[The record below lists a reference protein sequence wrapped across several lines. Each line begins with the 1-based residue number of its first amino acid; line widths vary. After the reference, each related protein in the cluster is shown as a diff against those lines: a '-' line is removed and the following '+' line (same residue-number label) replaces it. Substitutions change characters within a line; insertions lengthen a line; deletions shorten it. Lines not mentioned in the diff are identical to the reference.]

1 MHEVSLNSNSQNLDV
16 RSLEDRRKL
25 GAFYTPENISD
36 ILSNWAIRDRQSTIL
51 EPSFGGCGFL
61 QSANRR
67 LESLGASPSQNS
79 IYGCDID
86 RVAFQY
92 LSTVLGSPV
101 DLDRFVHADFLKI
114 GRPETWPVEFDCILG
129 NPPYIPYQSLEA
141 EYRRDLM
148 ARPWPVPLIG
158 GRASLWAYFVANAI
172 ALLKVGGRMAWV
184 LPGAFLQADYA
195 SSLRKYLAENFAKT
209 TAIVVRERIFANVG
223 TDEETVILLADGHKL
238 KPETPQL
245 ALGEVKTHVELAE
258 LVDAWE
264 DGSWSG
270 TSSAKR
276 PAALS
281 MDRKYADAFE
291 KFARSSASTQ
301 LGQIAKVQIGLV
313 TGANSFFVL
322 SKQALADA
330 GLDEEDCIKILSK
343 FHAAKGLSLSNEDLS
358 QYAQTGGRAFL
369 VNAGSGDIS
378 GPLKDYLET
387 FDKAKISST
396 STFRKRKLWSQPNDG
411 KIPDAFLPV
420 MHHAGP
426 RLVLNIGKLTCTNT
440 IHRVYFNANISD
452 RQQKLSAIS
461 MLTTF
466 SQLSAEL
473 VGRRYGSG
481 VLKHEPREAEKIRLL
496 LPEASTKDIKK
507 SYKEIDQ
514 LLRRDDK
521 LGAQHRA
528 DEFICSAILHEGWE
542 HDVLT
547 LRLALDEMRKRR
559 RPQN

>member
-1 MHEVSLNSNSQNLDV
+1 LNPNSQNLDV

-25 GAFYTPENISD
+25 GAYYTPENISD

-61 QSANRR
+61 QSAHRR
-67 LESLGASPSQNS
+67 LENLGASPSQNA

-86 RVAFQY
+86 LIAFQY

-114 GRPETWPVEFDCILG
+114 GRPETWPAEFDCILG

-148 ARPWPVPLIG
+148 GRTWPVALIG
-158 GRASLWAYFVANAI
+158 GRASLWAYFIANAI
-172 ALLKVGGRMAWV
+172 SLLKGGGRMAWV

-209 TAIVVRERIFANVG
+209 IAIVVRERIFAHVG
-223 TDEETVILLADGHKL
+223 TDEETVILLADGHKR
-238 KPETPQL
+238 KPKTPQL
-245 ALGEVKTHVELAE
+245 VLGEVKTHVELAE
-258 LVDAWE
+258 LVEAWE
-264 DGSWSG
+264 GGSWSG
-270 TSSAKR
+270 TSSATR

-281 MDRKYADAFE
+281 MNRKYADAFE
-291 KFARSSASTQ
+291 KFALSSANIQ

-322 SKQALADA
+322 NKQALADA
-330 GLDEEDCIKILSK
+330 GLYEEDCIKILSK
-343 FHAAKGLSLSNEDLS
+343 FHAAKGLSLSTEDLS
-358 QYAQTGGRAFL
+358 RYAQSGGRAFL
-369 VNAGSGDIS
+369 VNDGLGDTSGR
-378 GPLKDYLET
+378 LKDYLET
-387 FDKAKISST
+387 FDKAKIAST

-426 RLVLNIGKLTCTNT
+426 RLVLNIGRLTCTNT
-440 IHRVYFNANISD
+440 IHRVYFNADISD
-452 RQQKLSAIS
+452 HQQKLSAIS

-496 LPEASTKDIKK
+496 LPDADAKDIKR
-507 SYKEIDQ
+507 SYNEIDQ
-514 LLRRDDK
+514 LLRSDDK
-521 LGAQHRA
+521 QGAQQLA
-528 DEFICSAILHEGWE
+528 DDFIFSSICNEGWK
-542 HDVLT
+542 HDVFT
-547 LRLALDEMRKRR
+547 LRLALEEMRNRR
-559 RPQN
+559 RPQTLR